1 MKATPSTL
9 LRVGMASTLLVAL
22 TSGMLAAQRTEDKST
37 RMELVSITGEVT
49 AVDAAARTI
58 RLRGPLGGEIS
69 GKVSEEVKNLAQI
82 KVGELVTIAYYES
95 LAVSVKRK
103 GETTELFKSASVES
117 AEAGERPAG
126 YSATTETAVMT
137 VVAVDAEKR
146 SLVVQND
153 KGVITGVAVERPE
166 FAAKL
171 ADLKVGDQLE
181 VTRTEALI
189 ANVSPAG
196 SGVKPSVSHRLT
208 TLVVDNGEVIR
219 RMNNT
224 IWVRNE
230 QGRIVKIVVDP
241 KFKFKLNGQD
251 ATVTDLEQGAKL
263 TRTAFRVVENVSF
276 EQP

>member
-1 MKATPSTL
+1 MKTLNPSLRAL
-9 LRVGMASTLLVAL
+9 LASILLVAL
-22 TSGMLAAQRTEDKST
+22 TTGMLAAQTGKDKST

-49 AVDAAARTI
+49 AVDPAARTI

-95 LAVSVKRK
+95 LAISVKRK
-103 GETTELFKSASVES
+103 GETTVLFKSASGDS

-126 YSATTETAVMT
+126 YSATTETVVVT

-189 ANVSPAG
+189 ANVSPAA
-196 SGVKPSVSHRLT
+196 SGVKPAVSHSLT
-208 TLVVDNGEVIR
+208 TLVVDNGEVVKKLG
-219 RMNNT
+219 NT

-230 QGRIVKIVVDP
+230 QGRIVKVVVDP
-241 KFKFKLNGQD
+241 KFKFKLNGED
-251 ATVTDLEQGAKL
+251 ATVADLDKGDKL
-263 TRTAFRVVENVSF
+263 TRTAFRVVENVSY
-276 EQP
+276 EEP

>member
-1 MKATPSTL
+1 MKGPSTSP
-9 LRVGMASTLLVAL
+9 RVLMALTLLAAL
-22 TSGMLAAQRTEDKST
+22 TSGMLAAQQTKDKST

-49 AVDAAARTI
+49 SVDAAARTI

-69 GKVSEEVKNLAQI
+69 GRVSEDVKNLAQI

-103 GETTELFKSASVES
+103 GETTELFKSASGDS

-126 YSATTETAVMT
+126 YSAKTETAVMT
-137 VVAVDAEKR
+137 VVAVDAEKH
-146 SLVVQND
+146 SLVVHND

-189 ANVSPAG
+189 ANVSPAA
-196 SGVKPSVSHRLT
+196 SGVKPSVSHLLT

-241 KFKFKLNGQD
+241 KFKFKLNGKD